1 MWEMRAVI
9 DEKWE
14 RKEKRPKEGREEGKI
29 REKRGK
35 KGEARDR
42 ERKKEINKKNV
53 ATFYSKLL
61 LVATYYS
68 KLLKIFKVDTTNK

>member
-42 ERKKEINKKNV
+42 ERKKEINKKKCSN
-53 ATFYSKLL
+53 FL
-61 LVATYYS
+61 
-68 KLLKIFKVDTTNK
+68 